1 MVKLEVGM
9 MIGLED
15 LWLAFGK
22 ADGGYDDW
30 ACEIPEPGFLANYA
44 NNGVTQNYPVIFG

>member
-9 MIGLED
+9 MVGLED

-22 ADGGYDDW
+22 VDGGYDDW
-30 ACEIPEPGFLANYA
+30 ACEIPEPGSLANYA
-44 NNGVTQNYPVIFG
+44 YDGVTQS